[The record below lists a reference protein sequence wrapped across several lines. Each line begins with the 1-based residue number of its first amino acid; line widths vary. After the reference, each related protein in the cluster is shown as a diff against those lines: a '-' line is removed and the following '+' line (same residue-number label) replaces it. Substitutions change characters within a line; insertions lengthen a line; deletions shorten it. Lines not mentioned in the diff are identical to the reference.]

1 MSNNGNDKDEL
12 PEHGMTWEE
21 FWPKREEH
29 EETEEE
35 NAITAFL
42 VWLFGGYKKG

>member
-1 MSNNGNDKDEL
+1 MSDNDKDEL
-12 PEHGMTWEE
+12 PEHGMTWDE

-35 NAITAFL
+35 KERAITAFL